1 MKQQKISDFSKI
13 QAEEIKYA
21 NQQRGEKA
29 AAAAIKVEQAKK
41 MKLRAH
47 NQVRKKADAKDMVGQ
62 ERNNIIKD
70 QIDKQ
75 NLLRKEAAKL
85 RAEDQ

>member
-1 MKQQKISDFSKI
+1 
-13 QAEEIKYA
+13 
-21 NQQRGEKA
+21 
-29 AAAAIKVEQAKK
+29 